1 MRLLTLFI
9 FILALYCT
17 ACKDNSSVGENSE
30 ARLFFSTDSVLFDTI
45 FTDKGSTT
53 RTIKVFN
60 YNKHKILINELAL
73 SGGNTSSFKININ
86 GLTTNT
92 LSNIEIAGNDS
103 IYVFVKAFI
112 DPNSSDSPFLI
123 EDSLLMTYNG
133 RMQKLPLVAY
143 GQNAVYMSDEK
154 INTNITFQ
162 KGKPYVFYGNNTVT
176 NGTVLS
182 LDPGV
187 RMFFHKKA
195 KLTINGSLQANGSL
209 NDSIT
214 FASDRMERIYR
225 DEPGQWEG
233 LHFTSR
239 SKDNHLNFCIIK
251 NALTGIQVDSLS
263 SNNNTKLLITNSII
277 KNHQVAGII
286 ANNGEITGINNLIFN
301 CGQFLLSLSNGGKF
315 QFYQNT
321 FAGYNFSMS
330 RNTAAI
336 FISNSSLSG
345 NNTLDLSANFINN
358 IIWGNNRNEIE
369 LKKTEE
375 KLFDVE
381 FKSNLIKTDTPDQI
395 QGNNNVFNIDPL
407 FINPRYDIFQLSHE
421 SAFLKY
427 GENINIPKFNTFIMK
442 DLKGIDRLFPSTLGC
457 FQKN

>member
-1 MRLLTLFI
+1 MRLLTPFI
-9 FILALYCT
+9 FLLILCFA
-17 ACKDNSSVGENSE
+17 ACKDNSSLEGNPE

-53 RTIKVFN
+53 RTIKIFN
-60 YNKHKILINELAL
+60 YNKHKILVNELAL

-86 GLTTNT
+86 GLTTNN
-92 LSNIEIAGNDS
+92 LNNIEIAGNDS

-133 RMQKLPLVAY
+133 RRQKLPLVAY
-143 GQNAVYMSDEK
+143 GQNAIYLSNEE
-154 INTNITFQ
+154 INTDITFQ
-162 KGKPYVFYGNNTVT
+162 KGKPYVFYGNNTVSK
-176 NGTVLS
+176 GTYLS
-182 LDPGV
+182 LNPGT

-195 KLTINGSLQANGSL
+195 KLTIHGSLKANGSL

-214 FASDRMERIYR
+214 FASDRTERIYR

-233 LHFTSR
+233 LHFTSK
-239 SKDNHLNFCIIK
+239 SQDNHLNFCVIK

-263 SNNNTKLLITNSII
+263 DNNNAKLLITNSII

-286 ANNGEITGINNLIFN
+286 AYNGEITAINNLIFN

-321 FAGYNFSMS
+321 FAGYNFNMS
-330 RNTAAI
+330 RNTPAV
-336 FISNSSLSG
+336 FISNSSLSQ
-345 NNTLDLSANFINN
+345 NDASDLNANFINN

-369 LKKTEE
+369 LKKAAS
-375 KLFDVE
+375 KLFEVG
-381 FKSNLIKTDTPDQI
+381 FKSNLIKTSSQDQI
-395 QGNNNVFNIDPL
+395 QGSNNVFNIDPL
-407 FINPRYDIFQLSHE
+407 FTNPRYNIFQLSAE
-421 SAFLKY
+421 SAFLQY
-427 GENINIPKFNTFIMK
+427 GENINIPELNSFIMK
-442 DLKGIDRLFPSTLGC
+442 DLKGQDRIFPSTLGC